1 MKGED
6 PFNIGL
12 LSNVLAN
19 GSQMRE
25 LWLDENNLNDVEL
38 EGLSNPLASAGCRLK
53 SLQLASNQFT

>member
-1 MKGED
+1 MKGKD

-25 LWLDENNLNDVEL
+25 LWLDENNLNDLEL
-38 EGLSNPLASAGCRLK
+38 EGLSTPLTSTGCRLK